1 MANTKQAKKRVRQ
14 AEKSRQHNAS
24 YRSMMRTYIKRVVTA
39 IEAGEA
45 DKADAAYK
53 VALPIID
60 RMATR
65 GFIHKNKAAR
75 HKSRLLARIRKL
87 NPAQSE
93 AAAA

>member
-14 AEKSRQHNAS
+14 AEKNRQHNAS
-24 YRSMMRTYIKRVVTA
+24 YRSMMRTYIKRVVVA
-39 IEAGEA
+39 IENGKATEA
-45 DKADAAYK
+45 ETAYG

-60 RMATR
+60 RMAER

-87 NPAQSE
+87 TTTES
-93 AAAA
+93 AAA

>member
-24 YRSMMRTYIKRVVTA
+24 YRSMTRTYIKRVIAA
-39 IEAGEA
+39 IEAGKTVEA
-45 DKADAAYK
+45 DTAYQIA
-53 VALPIID
+53 VPIID

-75 HKSRLLARIRKL
+75 HKSRLLTRIRKL
-87 NPAQSE
+87 Q
-93 AAAA
+93 AAESSAVS

>member
-1 MANTKQAKKRVRQ
+1 LANTKQAKKRVRQ

-24 YRSMMRTYIKRVVTA
+24 HRSMIRTYIKRVVVA
-39 IEAGEA
+39 IEGE
-45 DKADAAYK
+45 KAAEAETAYK

-60 RMATR
+60 RMAAR

-87 NPAQSE
+87 TTAES
-93 AAAA
+93 AAA